1 MAAGPH
7 VLRDVIV
14 VLPGILGSTLAQD
27 GRLVWAPSAGAALR
41 AIATFGSSIR
51 QLALPAGI
59 GDEHPDDGVE
69 PVALMP
75 DLHVLPGVWS
85 WNLGY
90 SKLLDGLRSRFH
102 LVEAS
107 PSDPDRIPNLLPVPY
122 DWRLSNRYNARRLT
136 KIIEPVLERWR
147 SQGGRF
153 ADAKLIF
160 ICHSMGGLVA
170 RWYIEMEGGAEV
182 TRKVITL
189 GTPYRG
195 ALNALGQLVN
205 GVRKGIGPLRLDLTA
220 FGRSLPALHQLLPE
234 YACVESAGEL
244 RKTTEV
250 ELPELDSAMVADAMR
265 FHDELDQAAVA
276 RPPGAYDLH
285 PIVGFRQPTA
295 TTARVAGELIEPVGT
310 ISGDDEGGD
319 ATVPCLS
326 ATPSGLRPDAPGIHW
341 VADQHGA
348 LQSNQAVLDQI
359 EGILTASPVVRRAEP
374 GVELGVEVDEMVGAG
389 EVVRVA
395 ALPAREERL
404 SLQARAIDER
414 GRAVEVA
421 SLRRERE
428 VRRGTL
434 GPLAPGAYR
443 IVVDAG
449 EAAAGWVEAVTT
461 CVLVWDPEA
470 V

>member
-7 VLRDVIV
+7 VLRDVVV
-14 VLPGILGSTLAQD
+14 VLPGILGSTLARE
-27 GRLVWAPSAGAALR
+27 GRLLWAPSAGAALR
-41 AIATFGSSIR
+41 AIATFGRSLR

-59 GDEHPDDGVE
+59 GDERPDDGVE

-90 SKLLDGLRSRFH
+90 GKLLDGLRSRFH

-107 PSDPDRIPNLLPVPY
+107 PADPERVPNLLPVAY
-122 DWRLSNRYNARRLT
+122 DWRLSNRYNGRRLRR
-136 KIIEPVLERWR
+136 IVEPALERWR

-182 TRKVITL
+182 TRKLLTL

-195 ALNALGQLVN
+195 ALNALDQLVN
-205 GVRKGIGPLRLDLTA
+205 GIRKGIGPLSVSLTA

-244 RKTTEV
+244 RKTTEI
-250 ELPELDSAMVADAMR
+250 ELPELDTAMVADAMR
-265 FHDELDQAAVA
+265 FHDELDQAAAA
-276 RPPGAYDLH
+276 RQQGAYDLH

-295 TTARVAGELIEPVGT
+295 TTARVAGDRIEPVTT
-310 ISGDDEGGD
+310 ISGEDEGGD
-319 ATVPCLS
+319 ATVPRLS
-326 ATPSGLRPDAPGIHW
+326 ATPSGMRPDAPGIHW

-348 LQSNQAVLDQI
+348 LQSNAAVLDEL
-359 EGILTASPVVRRAEP
+359 EGVLTARPVVHRGERT
-374 GVELGVEVDEMVGAG
+374 ELGLRVPELLLAGEPLPIAAEVAGGRRIALVAAVRDEQRRLVTTTLLRSDGCTQRGTVEALPPGSYEVTVGGAG
-389 EVVRVA
+389 A
-395 ALPAREERL
+395 
-404 SLQARAIDER
+404 
-414 GRAVEVA
+414 
-421 SLRRERE
+421 
-428 VRRGTL
+428 
-434 GPLAPGAYR
+434 LAPT
-443 IVVDAG
+443 VQ
-449 EAAAGWVEAVTT
+449 AVTVST
-461 CVLVWDPEA
+461 LIWPPEA